1 MPDFPP
7 DLADIARRLI
17 GRKVS
22 TGTFVPL
29 DDTALLAAVEELT
42 VLRHEVER
50 CQAIAVA
57 EVTRRSRVPF
67 GVRGLAQRSG
77 HAGTGQLVQSITRSS
92 KREAVAL
99 VRVGQMMAETD
110 AAAAL
115 EAQRRSD
122 PMVAET
128 TPASTRPWFA
138 ALGVAVADGI
148 VTVEVA
154 AAIRSGLGEPG
165 GDADEAALAAML
177 PALVEDCR
185 SLHADAARRAARQTR
200 DRIDAAGVV
209 ARAERQRHD
218 QYWRIWV
225 KPDGMVRG
233 EFELEPQGGM
243 LVKAVF
249 DQLTHPRR
257 LDAKTRRGF
266 GDPEPG
272 DANYADARATRERD
286 AAEGLVQLL
295 RAGASVDP
303 SRLLDERKPSV
314 RVVVNAH
321 ALATGEGTGMI
332 EGHPDRIPLA
342 DIHSGLCEGH
352 LPVKFGDGAALD
364 LGRDER
370 LFTERQK
377 IALAVR
383 DGGCMDPDCTRPP
396 SWTEAHHIDQWHR
409 DGGRTD
415 VADGI
420 LLCRRDHLRYHNEG
434 WEVRRKGPEYWL
446 IPPPGVDPQRT
457 PRLMRSKTPADILDP
472 VDPAPLPAPGAPTL
486 PRLFAATAGGREPA
500 RLAG

>member
-17 GRKVS
+17 GREVS
-22 TGTFVPL
+22 TGTFIPL
-29 DDTALLAAVEELT
+29 DDAALLAVVEELT
-42 VLRHEVER
+42 LLRHEVER

-57 EVTRRSRVPF
+57 EVARRSRVPF
-67 GVRGLAQRSG
+67 GVRGLAQRTG

-115 EAQRRSD
+115 EAQRWSD
-122 PMVAET
+122 PMVSET
-128 TPASTRPWFA
+128 TPAPTTPWFA
-138 ALGVAVADGI
+138 ALGAAVAEGV

-154 AAIRSGLGEPG
+154 GAIRSGLGEPG
-165 GDADEAALAAML
+165 GDADEAALVAALPML
-177 PALVEDCR
+177 VDECR

-209 ARAERQRHD
+209 ARAERQRHH
-218 QYWRIWV
+218 QYWRVWV

-233 EFELEPQGGM
+233 EFELEPQAGM

-266 GDPEPG
+266 GDHALG
-272 DANYADARATRERD
+272 DARYADARATRERD

-332 EGHPDRIPLA
+332 EGHPDRIPVA
-342 DIHSGLCEGH
+342 DIHPGLCEGH
-352 LPVKFGDGAALD
+352 LPVKFGDGTVLD

-377 IALAVR
+377 IALTVR

-396 SWTEAHHIDQWHR
+396 SWTEAHHIDHWHR

-415 VADGI
+415 LADGI
-420 LLCRRDHLRYHNEG
+420 LLCRGDHLRYHNEG
-434 WEVRRKGPEYWL
+434 WEVRREGARYWL
-446 IPPPGVDPQRT
+446 IPPPGVDPERT
-457 PRLMRSKTPADILDP
+457 PRSMRSKTPSDILNP
-472 VDPAPLPAPGAPTL
+472 VDPTRLPMPGAPPV
-486 PRLFAATAGGREPA
+486 PRLVAAAGEREPA
-500 RLAG
+500 RPAV